1 MNDRKKPDRSLSVLV
16 PKLSFIAETPLL
28 PTESVEEFDEFSTTL
43 GKRLNPKNIVED
55 LMAIDIRAI
64 LVDEA
69 RLRRA
74 KANIVKMAFPD
85 ATKRL
90 LFDVLGAVDEGKAQ
104 MLAQNWAT
112 DEVAKEEVKGIL
124 TKYQLDEFAIETEA
138 TRGLVPMLVEIEVML
153 GSLHVRKIRLLR
165 TLSDCWFNF
174 E

>member
-1 MNDRKKPDRSLSVLV
+1 
-16 PKLSFIAETPLL
+16 
-28 PTESVEEFDEFSTTL
+28 
-43 GKRLNPKNIVED
+43 
-55 LMAIDIRAI
+55 MAIDIRAI

-153 GSLHVRKIRLLR
+153 GSLHVRKI
-165 TLSDCWFNF
+165 C
-174 E
+174 